1 MQSKLTIS
9 VKDID
14 QKQHEFQVYS
24 DSPVLDALI
33 QLRKKKGQQVVMGEQ
48 NITYNRK
55 PLDLYLTFE
64 EQKVPNKSILAV

>member
-1 MQSKLTIS
+1 MQASIKIV

-14 QKQHEFQVYS
+14 QKSHEFQVYP

-48 NITYNRK
+48 VFTLNRK
-55 PLDLYLTFE
+55 PLDIYLTF
-64 EQKVPNKSILAV
+64 

>member
-1 MQSKLTIS
+1 MQASIKIV

-14 QKQHEFQVYS
+14 QKSHEFQVNP

-48 NITYNRK
+48 VFILNRK
-55 PLDLYLTFE
+55 PLDIYLTF
-64 EQKVPNKSILAV
+64 